1 MLSSPLA
8 LRCGSSPGT
17 GFCHMK
23 YQEKE
28 IIYLLGISKLPKH
41 NYNCQQLNSAW
52 TSLCQPAPGKNLVS
66 DPKSGSDVTD
76 SGADATGAATGAWGG
91 GADGGNAS
99 AMKVVTQCP

>member
-1 MLSSPLA
+1 MWFQSRNWLLS
-8 LRCGSSPGT
+8 
-17 GFCHMK
+17 
-23 YQEKE
+23 YE
-28 IIYLLGISKLPKH
+28 ISRKGNYLLTGHKQTTETQLQLPTIKLSLDK
-41 NYNCQQLNSAW
+41 
-52 TSLCQPAPGKNLVS
+52 SLCQPAPGKNLVS